1 MSAWPL
7 KPDLIASY
15 AYMKNVFTP
24 EECKLIIDI
33 GLKKE
38 LINATVNATNQQ
50 YKPDLRKNKISWLEA
65 EDGLEFMYR
74 KLTDVTLALNNEFF
88 GFDLFGITEKTQFS
102 VYEHI
107 GDGFKLHFDKTYGS
121 VIRKLSLIIQLSD
134 PSEHE
139 GCELKVYTGS
149 IPEVMPKDQGTVI
162 AFPGYV
168 MHEVSPLISG
178 KRYTLVAWLGG
189 PNFK

>member
-50 YKPDLRKNKISWLEA
+50 YKPDLRKNKISWVEA

-74 KLTDVTLALNNEFF
+74 KLTDVTLALNAEFF
-88 GFDLFGITEKTQFS
+88 GFDLYGITEKIQFS

-121 VIRKLSLIIQLSD
+121 VIRKLSLVVQLSD
-134 PSEHE
+134 PSEYR

-149 IPEVMPKDQGTVI
+149 IPEVVPKDQGTVI

-168 MHEVSPLISG
+168 MHEVTPLISG